1 MNPPSGVMCLSKYL
15 HCPVLK
21 WLITIKFYLISLKV
35 YLYVLTICEISISLV
50 HFTGQSES
58 FVAVGTAKDLI
69 LAPRSFASCFIHIY
83 RFVNDGKALELVHKV
98 FIYYFETSS

>member
-1 MNPPSGVMCLSKYL
+1 MSLF
-15 HCPVLK
+15 VLK
-21 WLITIKFYLISLKV
+21 H
-35 YLYVLTICEISISLV
+35 SISLV

-98 FIYYFETSS
+98 FIYWLKL